1 MAAYM
6 WDTKVYPAEMFVESC
21 GAILFDLS
29 GSASPPSPSPTP
41 SPASSALSDSDSGV
55 DPTTTTSAAAATVN
69 GNNTNSKKVCLLHYM
84 AKDQWLLPKGRR
96 NCRETR
102 QAAAVREVR
111 EESGYACRLRPVTM
125 PTRAP
130 SVLEAADVKDFARTY
145 PDLTE
150 PFMLEVRDLG
160 QGEGEGVKLVWWFV
174 AEVLRPGMGRV
185 NGNGDGDG
193 DGDGGDGEDY
203 EPGEPEV
210 HFAPAFFECE
220 VALKKLTFQ
229 KDREVLRRA
238 MDLVETSKWDW
249 SD

>member
-29 GSASPPSPSPTP
+29 GSASS
-41 SPASSALSDSDSGV
+41 ASASSDSDSG
-55 DPTTTTSAAAATVN
+55 DPTTTITTTET
-69 GNNTNSKKVCLLHYM
+69 TNADKKVCLLHYM

-174 AEVLRPGMGRV
+174 AEVLRPGMGGR
-185 NGNGDGDG
+185 
-193 DGDGGDGEDY
+193 EDY
-203 EPGEPEV
+203 EPGVPEI
-210 HFAPAFFECE
+210 HFAPAFFDCE
-220 VALKKLTFQ
+220 AALKKLTFQ

-238 MDLVETSKWDW
+238 MDLVDSSKWDW

>member
-21 GAILFDLS
+21 GAILRVGS
-29 GSASPPSPSPTP
+29 GSVI
-41 SPASSALSDSDSGV
+41 GV
-55 DPTTTTSAAAATVN
+55 VRILGFGPHHIPEKE
-69 GNNTNSKKVCLLHYM
+69 KKVCLLHYM

-96 NCRETR
+96 NCCETR

-145 PDLTE
+145 PGLTE

-174 AEVLRPGMGRV
+174 AEVLRPGSVG
-185 NGNGDGDG
+185 GGAGDGDG
-193 DGDGGDGEDY
+193 DGDEEEFLGH
-203 EPGEPEV
+203 GEPEV
-210 HFAPAFFECE
+210 HFEPAFFDCDA
-220 VALKKLTFQ
+220 ALKKLTFQ

-238 MDLVETSKWDW
+238 MDLVESSKWDW

>member
-29 GSASPPSPSPTP
+29 TC
-41 SPASSALSDSDSGV
+41 ASSSDTDPDSSD
-55 DPTTTTSAAAATVN
+55 AADDDDDDDATAPAPAKTDSQ
-69 GNNTNSKKVCLLHYM
+69 GRKKKVCLLHYM

-174 AEVLRPGMGRV
+174 AEVLRPGSPGE
-185 NGNGDGDG
+185 GEDGT
-193 DGDGGDGEDY
+193 DY

-210 HFAPAFFECE
+210 HFAPAFFDCDA
-220 VALKKLTFQ
+220 ALKKLTFQ
-229 KDREVLRRA
+229 KDRDVLRRA

>member
-29 GSASPPSPSPTP
+29 GSASPPSPSP
-41 SPASSALSDSDSGV
+41 SPASASSDSDSGV
-55 DPTTTTSAAAATVN
+55 DTTTTTTTTIRSAAVATVN
-69 GNNTNSKKVCLLHYM
+69 DTNTNNKT
-84 AKDQWLLPKGRR
+84 GRR

-185 NGNGDGDG
+185 DGNGDGDE
-193 DGDGGDGEDY
+193 EDY

-220 VALKKLTFQ
+220 AALEKLTFQ
-229 KDREVLRRA
+229 KDRDVLRRA

>member
-1 MAAYM
+1 MAVYM

-21 GAILFDLS
+21 GAILFDLAPAAA
-29 GSASPPSPSPTP
+29 SASSDD
-41 SPASSALSDSDSGV
+41 ADSDSD
-55 DPTTTTSAAAATVN
+55 AAAAKKMTLAHD
-69 GNNTNSKKVCLLHYM
+69 SKKVCLLHYM

-130 SVLEAADVKDFARTY
+130 SDLEAADVQDLPRTY
-145 PDLTE
+145 ADLTE

-160 QGEGEGVKLVWWFV
+160 QGAGEGVKLVWWFV
-174 AEVLRPGMGRV
+174 AEVLRGGGYGDDAPGV
-185 NGNGDGDG
+185 
-193 DGDGGDGEDY
+193 
-203 EPGEPEV
+203 PEA
-210 HFAPAFFECE
+210 HFAPAFFDCD

-229 KDREVLRRA
+229 KDRDVLRRA
-238 MDLVETSKWDW
+238 MDLVETSTWDW

>member
-29 GSASPPSPSPTP
+29 ASQ
-41 SPASSALSDSDSGV
+41 
-55 DPTTTTSAAAATVN
+55 
-69 GNNTNSKKVCLLHYM
+69 KKVCLLHYL
-84 AKDQWLLPKGRR
+84 AQDQWLLPKGRR

-130 SVLEAADVKDFARTY
+130 SVLEAADVQDLARTY
-145 PDLTE
+145 RDLTE

-160 QGEGEGVKLVWWFV
+160 PGEGEGVKLVWWFV
-174 AEVLRPGMGRV
+174 AEVLRPGEGGGGGLE
-185 NGNGDGDG
+185 NG
-193 DGDGGDGEDY
+193 GGGVDY
-203 EPGEPEV
+203 EPGVPEV
-210 HFAPAFFECE
+210 HFAPAFFDCE
-220 VALKKLTFQ
+220 AALQKLTFQ

-238 MDLVETSKWDW
+238 MELVEKSKWDW

>member
-1 MAAYM
+1 MAEYM
-6 WDTKVYPAEMFVESC
+6 WETKVYPGEMFVESC
-21 GAILFDLS
+21 GATLFDLS
-29 GSASPPSPSPTP
+29 ASRSRSSAS
-41 SPASSALSDSDSGV
+41 ASASASSDSDSPAA
-55 DPTTTTSAAAATVN
+55 DPTADDTTPETSSS
-69 GNNTNSKKVCLLHYM
+69 GNKVCLLHYM
-84 AKDQWLLPKGRR
+84 AEDQWLLPKGRR

-145 PDLTE
+145 RNLTE

-160 QGEGEGVKLVWWFV
+160 QGEGKGVKLVWWFV
-174 AEVLRPGMGRV
+174 AEVLRPGDSVSG
-185 NGNGDGDG
+185 GEDGDSG
-193 DGDGGDGEDY
+193 VDY
-203 EPGEPEV
+203 EPGTPEV
-210 HFAPAFFECE
+210 HFEAEFFDCE
-220 VALKKLTFQ
+220 VALNRLTFQ

-238 MDLVETSKWDW
+238 MELVESSKWDW

>member
-1 MAAYM
+1 MTM
-6 WDTKVYPAEMFVESC
+6 MTMPPPRPAK
-21 GAILFDLS
+21 
-29 GSASPPSPSPTP
+29 T
-41 SPASSALSDSDSGV
+41 DSQGRK
-55 DPTTTTSAAAATVN
+55 
-69 GNNTNSKKVCLLHYM
+69 KKVCLLHYM

-130 SVLEAADVKDFARTY
+130 LGAGGGRRQGLRAHVPGPHGAVHARA
-145 PDLTE
+145 
-150 PFMLEVRDLG
+150 RG
-160 QGEGEGVKLVWWFV
+160 GGE
-174 AEVLRPGMGRV
+174 
-185 NGNGDGDG
+185 DGT
-193 DGDGGDGEDY
+193 DY

-210 HFAPAFFECE
+210 HFAPAFFDCDA
-220 VALKKLTFQ
+220 ALKKLTFQ
-229 KDREVLRRA
+229 KDRDVLRRA

>member
-29 GSASPPSPSPTP
+29 ASAS
-41 SPASSALSDSDSGV
+41 ASASASFDSDSD
-55 DPTTTTSAAAATVN
+55 PTAIIATSEKTEETET
-69 GNNTNSKKVCLLHYM
+69 GKKVCLLHYM

-130 SVLEAADVKDFARTY
+130 SVLEAADVKDLPRIY
-145 PDLTE
+145 RDLTE

-174 AEVLRPGMGRV
+174 AEVLRPGDSSGS
-185 NGNGDGDG
+185 GE
-193 DGDGGDGEDY
+193 DGGDENGADY
-203 EPGEPEV
+203 EPGVPEV
-210 HFAPAFFECE
+210 HFAPAFFDCE
-220 VALKKLTFQ
+220 AALERLTFQ

-238 MDLVETSKWDW
+238 MDLVESSKWDW

>member
-29 GSASPPSPSPTP
+29 ASAST
-41 SPASSALSDSDSGV
+41 PASASSDSDSA
-55 DPTTTTSAAAATVN
+55 DPAAATS
-69 GNNTNSKKVCLLHYM
+69 GKKKVCLLHYM
-84 AKDQWLLPKGRR
+84 AQDQWLLPKGRR

-130 SVLEAADVKDFARTY
+130 SVLEAADVEDFARTY
-145 PDLTE
+145 RDLTE
-150 PFMLEVRDLG
+150 PFML
-160 QGEGEGVKLVWWFV
+160 EGEGVKLVWWFV
-174 AEVLRPGMGRV
+174 AEVLRPG
-185 NGNGDGDG
+185 
-193 DGDGGDGEDY
+193 DGGEDGGGDENGVDY
-203 EPGEPEV
+203 EPGVPEV
-210 HFAPAFFECE
+210 HFAPAFFDCE
-220 VALKKLTFQ
+220 AALKKLTFQ

-238 MDLVETSKWDW
+238 MDLVESSKWDW